1 MADER
6 DQAMVRAGPGGY
18 PSAPAGGILGPRP
31 GISLMRSMHT
41 LLSLLLL
48 TMLGAGCTQMRTLRA
63 AVLRTGQHISD
74 EPVAIDVAGPV
85 MVDVESFGGDVTVI
99 ADPELTEAVIT
110 VTRRA
115 IHGLGRVEEASAS
128 LEQIDYAIE
137 VVPGALG
144 QILLVRTS
152 TTHGEPHFQRADVV
166 IELPEVDGL
175 TVRTNNGNVTANSVY
190 GEIDIVTTDG
200 DVRVMT
206 PWAMNRPVTII
217 NNAGDIDYRIRGES
231 TAAFDCASVRGK
243 VSHHVRFGELIVH
256 PGTAHNSL
264 LATLNGGD
272 NRVLLRAA
280 DGDIRI
286 AVVADPIAIGAYI
299 RH

>member
-1 MADER
+1 
-6 DQAMVRAGPGGY
+6 
-18 PSAPAGGILGPRP
+18 
-31 GISLMRSMHT
+31 MRLT
-41 LLSLLLL
+41 LNLLSLL
-48 TMLGAGCTQMRTLRA
+48 MLATLASGCAQMRTLKA
-63 AVLRTGQHISD
+63 AVLRTGQHIAD

-85 MVDVESFGGDVTVI
+85 MVDVESFGGDVTIV

-115 IHGLGRVEEASAS
+115 VHGLGRVEEASAS
-128 LEQIDYAIE
+128 LDEITYTIDTI
-137 VVPGALG
+137 PGSLG
-144 QILLVRTS
+144 QTLIIRTA
-152 TTHGEPHFQRADVV
+152 TAHAEPHFQRADILV
-166 IELPEVDGL
+166 ELPEVDGL
-175 TVRTNNGNVTANSVY
+175 YVRTDNGNVTAESVY

-206 PWAMNRPVTII
+206 PWAMTRPVSII

-231 TAAFDCASVRGK
+231 TAEFDCAAVRGK
-243 VSHHVRFGELIVH
+243 VSHRVRFGELIVH

-264 LATLNGGD
+264 LATLNGGE

-280 DGDIRI
+280 DGNIRI
-286 AVVADPIAIGAYI
+286 AVVEDPIAIGAYI